1 MSYLNMKKPAVSYP
15 NLAKIGRRGTQV
27 DAGSLALSKHN
38 KIVAPLKLTT

>member
-15 NLAKIGRRGTQV
+15 NLAKIWKKG